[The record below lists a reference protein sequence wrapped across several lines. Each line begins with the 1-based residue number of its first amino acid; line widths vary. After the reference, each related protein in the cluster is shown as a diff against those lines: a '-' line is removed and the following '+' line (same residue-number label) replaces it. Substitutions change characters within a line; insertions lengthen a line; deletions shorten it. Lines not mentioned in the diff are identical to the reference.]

1 MENIILLRKRAKKAI
16 KKLELNA
23 KFNQVFNLLA
33 PVSIFLVTIVIS
45 GYFSTIGADPH
56 HDGMLAKPAMDVA
69 SGRMLFRDT
78 FTLYGALT
86 TIIQAASLNIF
97 GKYLITL
104 KFTTVFFYGLI
115 SILLYLILKKILP
128 KLMVFICLIIWIL
141 LAPYYEWTFLIW
153 PSVYALFFQL
163 LGAWLLLISFE
174 KKSKNLIF
182 LGGVSTALVFW
193 CRQPVGIFM
202 FLAIV
207 TFYIYLYL
215 LKKIGTKELK
225 ECLFNYIIGNILV
238 NAIFIIWL
246 AANHAFIDWWKQS
259 ILYPFFWA
267 QHGSGGL
274 TNFIR
279 APFPR
284 SINPAISIWSLL
296 PIATI
301 CVLIRNSKNQI
312 ISLLAFVGLASWLQY
327 YPIACI
333 RHLYW
338 GGTPMLG
345 LCALFIYQIVN
356 DFLVNNS
363 KIPKNIIKYLTII
376 IFVIIFLPDAGYRM
390 VKGLKKINRRYYF
403 VDHPAFLKNIRLT
416 KDEANFYVNTYQ
428 KIEKYFNDNPN
439 GNVITNGV
447 NALCLT
453 FDDRIKNFHPM
464 YINSVLVNESI
475 YRDYP
480 NQLNRYVET
489 NKPLEI

>member
-23 KFNQVFNLLA
+23 RFNQVFNLLV

-45 GYFSTIGADPH
+45 GYFSIIGADPH
-56 HDGMLAKPAMDVA
+56 HDGILAKPAMDVA

-78 FTLYGALT
+78 FTHSGALT
-86 TIIQAASLNIF
+86 TIIHVVSLSIF

-153 PSVYALFFQL
+153 SSVYALFFQL
-163 LGAWLLLISFE
+163 LGAWLLLIALE
-174 KKSKNLIF
+174 KKSKKLIF
-182 LGGVSTALVFW
+182 FGGVSTALTFW
-193 CRQPVGIFM
+193 CRQPVGISM

-207 TFYIYLYL
+207 TFYTYLFL
-215 LKKIGTKELK
+215 FKKINTKELK
-225 ECLFNYIIGNILV
+225 KCLFNYIIGNILV
-238 NAIFIIWL
+238 NALFIIWL

-259 ILYPFFWA
+259 ILFPFFWA
-267 QHGSGGL
+267 QRSSGGL
-274 TNFIR
+274 MNIIGAT
-279 APFPR
+279 FPR
-284 SINPAISIWSLL
+284 SINPIISIWSLL

-312 ISLLAFVGLASWLQY
+312 ISFLAFVGLASWLQY
-327 YPIACI
+327 YPVPCI

-363 KIPKNIIKYLTII
+363 KIPKNMIKYLAII
-376 IFVIIFLPDAGYRM
+376 IFVIILLPDVGHRIDR
-390 VKGLKKINRRYYF
+390 GLKKINRRYYF
-403 VDHPAFLKNIRLT
+403 VDQPAFLKNIRLT
-416 KDEANFYVNTYQ
+416 GNEVDFYSNTYQ
-428 KIEKYFNDNPN
+428 KIEKYFNHNPN
-439 GNVITNGV
+439 GNVITNGPD
-447 NALCLT
+447 ALCLI
-453 FDDRIKNFHPM
+453 FDTRIKNFHPM
-464 YINSVLVNESI
+464 YINAPLVNESI

-480 NQLNRYVET
+480 NQLKRYIET